1 LLIVVLGIII
11 VNAFIGRKVGLIK
24 IVFSLF
30 SFIAALLLTSW
41 VSPSINGMLK
51 NNEAFYQ
58 KTYEKVETMLS
69 LENKESDNQ
78 DEMIKQ
84 LPLPKSIRETL
95 LENKAKQEA
104 NIKSYIT
111 TQVTGIVINAMAFIL
126 TFIIV
131 FIGLWVV
138 SIALN
143 IISKL
148 PVLNQI
154 NKTAGF
160 FVGALQG
167 LVIVWI
173 IFLILT
179 VISSSAL
186 GKSAFQQIE
195 ESAIL
200 SFIYNNNF
208 FLNIVL
214 NAVKII

>member
-1 LLIVVLGIII
+1 MNWLLIVVLGIII

-138 SIALN
+138 SIAL
-143 IISKL
+143 
-148 PVLNQI
+148 
-154 NKTAGF
+154 
-160 FVGALQG
+160 
-167 LVIVWI
+167 
-173 IFLILT
+173 IL
-179 VISSSAL
+179 
-186 GKSAFQQIE
+186 
-195 ESAIL
+195 
-200 SFIYNNNF
+200 
-208 FLNIVL
+208 
-214 NAVKII
+214 